1 VSWSRLTRRAAV
13 FSAMQNTGSLAAP
26 VLDYVFDVM
35 VLAGM
40 DVMSEPLHARLKLL
54 KKKVLRTLS
63 EPVRFAGALDAP
75 LAD

>member
-1 VSWSRLTRRAAV
+1 
-13 FSAMQNTGSLAAP
+13 MQNTGSLPAP